1 MLGNVTTAPQT
12 SWDDLRSLM
21 LVVGRSTEAV
31 DALQKLVAQAK
42 ALQETAAESQARAEK
57 ALTALEVNRKA
68 LAERETAL
76 AAAEAAGQA
85 AADFLNGFNGP
96 NAPTADP

>member
-1 MLGNVTTAPQT
+1 MLGNVMTAPQT

-76 AAAEAAGQA
+76 AAAEAAYSVKAGKLRA
-85 AADFLNGFNGP
+85 LLGE
-96 NAPTADP
+96 